1 MRSAR
6 TKLEPRV
13 PLVAALRR
21 KLGLPRRT
29 FSRLTGFS
37 ERVIAEWEVGKAM
50 SEPSLRRLREIERLR
65 DRLAEVV
72 KAEAIPQWLETPNPA
87 FNGLKPLEVIE
98 RGEVDRLWEMIY
110 FLESGVA
117 S

>member
-1 MRSAR
+1 
-6 TKLEPRV
+6 
-13 PLVAALRR
+13 
-21 KLGLPRRT
+21 
-29 FSRLTGFS
+29 
-37 ERVIAEWEVGKAM
+37 M

-72 KAEAIPQWLETPNPA
+72 KADTIPHWIETPNPA
-87 FNGLKPLEVIE
+87 FDGLKPLEVVE